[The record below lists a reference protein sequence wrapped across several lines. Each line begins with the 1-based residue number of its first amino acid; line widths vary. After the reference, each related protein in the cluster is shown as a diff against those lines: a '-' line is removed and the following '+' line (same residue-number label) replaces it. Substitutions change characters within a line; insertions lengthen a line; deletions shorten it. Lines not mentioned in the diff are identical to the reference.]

1 MKLSINQKFGFIIL
15 LYVFVVASIVLRTTN
30 FLQSSFLG
38 GLNIGDQ
45 ISLFVSTL
53 SLLLITRKFLND
65 RKIEESNY

>member
-65 RKIEESNY
+65 RKIEESNN

>member
-15 LYVFVVASIVLRTTN
+15 LYVFIVASIVLRTTN

-53 SLLLITRKFLND
+53 SLLLIIKKFLND
-65 RKIEESNY
+65 RKIEESNN

>member
-1 MKLSINQKFGFIIL
+1 MRLSVNQKFGFIIL

>member
-1 MKLSINQKFGFIIL
+1 MRLSVNQKFGFIIL

-53 SLLLITRKFLND
+53 SLLLIIKKFLND
-65 RKIEESNY
+65 RKIEESNN